1 MNVPTPRLDGFAEDN
16 GQGRIQT
23 GSLSGRGI
31 RGDGQGNVGHR
42 NEEGGVHLPRVR
54 IRSYRNRGGPVLVR
68 LVIKGQYVPADP
80 GGHQGRI
87 ARDRGLGNRCINI
100 VLIIEHVRQIDRCV
114 GIVLRGRDGAD
125 RVCHHGGII
134 NVRQGHRKAALH
146 GGVQIVLGLYA
157 YGIGRGIGFEIK
169 GGVCLERTVGIE
181 RKERVVGIPCP
192 TGQVVGQGGIN
203 VRIGRIEFPNDRTDR
218 LVLGNGQGCASIEIG
233 GRIVGRPDLE
243 YIGGTGVS
251 FPVGV

>member
-1 MNVPTPRLDGFAEDN
+1 MNVPTPRLDGFAEDD
-16 GQGRIQT
+16 GQGRVQP
-23 GSLSGRGI
+23 GSLPGRGI
-31 RGDGQGNVGHR
+31 RGDRQGNVGHR
-42 NEEGGVHLPRVR
+42 NQEGGVHLPRVR

-68 LVIKGQYVPADP
+68 LVIEGQCVPADP
-80 GGHQGRI
+80 GGHEGRI
-87 ARDRGLGNRCINI
+87 ARDCGLGNRCIII

-114 GIVLRGRDGAD
+114 GIVLRGRDRAD
-125 RVCHHGGII
+125 WVGHHGGII
-134 NVRQGHRKAALH
+134 NICQGNRKVTLH
-146 GGVQIVLGLYA
+146 SGIQIVLGLYA

-169 GGVCLERTVGIE
+169 GGVCLERTVGIKS
-181 RKERVVGIPCP
+181 KERVVGIPCP
-192 TGQVVGQGGIN
+192 AGQMVGQIRAN

-218 LVLGNGQGCASIEIG
+218 LVLGNGQDTGCIQIG